1 VNDKDRWA
9 GARLSVAIAVFL
21 LMAMAP
27 TITVDNEL
35 QNYKSYEGTRCCPLK
50 WTFFGFLHVLNQG
63 KELRP
68 VGSNICVLRLTP
80 FCALRPQAS
89 RGQGPRQ
96 NQKQNNDKREKG

>member
-1 VNDKDRWA
+1 
-9 GARLSVAIAVFL
+9 
-21 LMAMAP
+21 
-27 TITVDNEL
+27 
-35 QNYKSYEGTRCCPLK
+35 
-50 WTFFGFLHVLNQG
+50 VLNQG